1 VEQNQKKSQ
10 WYTWRN
16 AMLLAFVLAY
26 SVSFS
31 QTEIGGLLSR
41 YPLDNHLRDTRR
53 DGQSAISSSEL
64 VRSTDRFGNS
74 CGAVRLNGKDQQI
87 SIPNF
92 WVGNSFTVS
101 GWFKPEKRSQNELEL
116 MLLSQASEGADQS
129 ASLLNVKYVQSFYD
143 ASSRIYF
150 SGSQNAEDKNYQS
163 HRLEIDQ
170 WCFFAMTFDGEW
182 AYAYLN
188 GKLIGQMLILKS
200 LRSNNQPLLVG
211 RDAIMPKF
219 YQGSVDDIRF
229 YDRALLPGEINNL
242 FTDNSEKNATDLF
255 KMKVSEDLKVSS
267 DKGKCS
273 AMLKFF
279 PPVVSLNCGGY
290 EVKQVSGIPS
300 GSLFNV
306 GKTYNRFQATADDGR
321 IITETFTVEV
331 VDAQNPD
338 LQCPADVYIKAPLAA
353 KVMPVRYPGVI
364 ATDNCGIKSVEKIKG
379 LASGAYFPIG
389 TTEIKYQVADSAG
402 NLSDCSFKVVVE
414 QDAPAAPVVAEK
426 NEEKAVPAPT
436 QLTVTKAEEKPIPP
450 VVAKPE
456 VAPTRTTESTDRR
469 DVPKDT
475 AINRPSEILQEIKK
489 TAQVLVK
496 PAEPVAQPVKPS
508 PGVVVTEVKPKA
520 NQVEVFGDG
529 TPSKSKIVFPSDM
542 TKPSEP
548 GKCGATVTYKAP
560 KSENG
565 KEITVQQSK
574 GKASGSFFPVGVTEN
589 AFYAIQQSGST
600 EYFFNVVV
608 TDNEL
613 PVMKKC
619 PADTVVKLPYGRRG
633 VNFYYDEPLVTDNCK
648 TDTLRVVT
656 GSKSGCFLPL
666 GVHPFLLE
674 ARDAS
679 GNATQCG
686 FEVVVM
692 EDAVPSVVT
701 APQKL
706 SKHLNLGTDSI
717 NYEHKVDVNN
727 CFLTIL
733 IYDDGEEDNDSV
745 SIIFNGAVIVNRDM
759 IRIKENG
766 AIKRELVLGSSMQN
780 YLVAKAWNTGR
791 YGSNTLRIDVYEG
804 HIENEKKELKSK
816 KPIIS
821 KILHSRPGIAG
832 GVLLNCTQ

>member
-1 VEQNQKKSQ
+1 
-10 WYTWRN
+10 
-16 AMLLAFVLAY
+16 M
-26 SVSFS
+26 
-31 QTEIGGLLSR
+31 
-41 YPLDNHLRDTRR
+41 
-53 DGQSAISSSEL
+53 EL
-64 VRSTDRFGNS
+64 ILV
-74 CGAVRLNGKDQQI
+74 
-87 SIPNF
+87 
-92 WVGNSFTVS
+92 
-101 GWFKPEKRSQNELEL
+101 
-116 MLLSQASEGADQS
+116 SQASDGTEPT
-129 ASLLNVKYVQSFYD
+129 ASLLNIKYVQSFYD
-143 ASSRIYF
+143 ATSRIYF
-150 SGSQNAEDKNYQS
+150 SVSQNTEDKNYQS
-163 HRLEIDQ
+163 HRLEFDQ
-170 WCFFAMTFDGEW
+170 WCHLAFTFDGEW

-200 LRSNNQPLLVG
+200 LRSNNQPLLLG
-211 RDAIMPKF
+211 RDAVMPKF
-219 YQGSVDDIRF
+219 YQGAMDDVRF
-229 YDRALLPGEINNL
+229 YDRALLPGEINTL
-242 FTDNSEKNATDLF
+242 YTDNTAKQGAEVF
-255 KMKVSEDLKVSS
+255 KMKVSDDLKVSS

-273 AMLKFF
+273 ATLKFF
-279 PPVVSLNCGGY
+279 PPVVTLSCGGY

-338 LQCPADVYIKAPLAA
+338 LQCPADVYVQAPAAA
-353 KVMPVRYPGVI
+353 KVMPVRYPGVV
-364 ATDNCGIKSVEKIKG
+364 ATDNCVVKSVEKVKG

-389 TTEIKYQVADSAG
+389 TTEIRYQVSDSAG
-402 NLSDCSFKVVVE
+402 NRSDCGFKVVVTQE
-414 QDAPAAPVVAEK
+414 APPAPAPVEQAETKPVTVQAPAPATQVTEKPTPTPLPTPVVVK
-426 NEEKAVPAPT
+426 NDPAPT
-436 QLTVTKAEEKPIPP
+436 
-450 VVAKPE
+450 AK
-456 VAPTRTTESTDRR
+456 SDK
-469 DVPKDT
+469 KDT
-475 AINRPSEILQEIKK
+475 VVQRTSSNAPDVLNKNVTPATTVIKSTEPSVSAVK
-489 TAQVLVK
+489 TQ
-496 PAEPVAQPVKPS
+496 
-508 PGVVVTEVKPKA
+508 PGVVVSEVKPKP

-529 TPSKSKIVFPSDM
+529 VPTKSKIVFPSDM

-574 GKASGSFFPVGVTEN
+574 GKTSGSFFPVGVTEN

-613 PVMKKC
+613 PVIRNC
-619 PADTVVKLPYGRRG
+619 PRDTVVKLPYGRRG
-633 VNFYYDEPLVTDNCK
+633 VNFYYDKPIISDNCK
-648 TDTLRVVT
+648 ADTLSVIT
-656 GSKSGCFLPL
+656 GSVSGCFLPL

-692 EDAVPSVVT
+692 EDAVPSIVT

-745 SIIFNGAVIVNRDM
+745 SIIFNGSVIVNRDM
-759 IRIKENG
+759 IRLKENG

-780 YLVAKAWNTGR
+780 YLIAKAWNTGR

-804 HIENEKKELKSK
+804 LIENEKKDLKNK
-816 KPIIS
+816 KPVIS

-832 GVLLNCTQ
+832 GVLLNCKQ